1 MTELL
6 IEDKSYF
13 YGDLVLPAF
22 DYFIIVHLM
31 FIAGVSDPALDDETF
46 SWKGSFESALASDS
60 RTRLSI
66 EAKRLFLQIIFILR
80 GHFFHQ
86 GSIFILI
93 DKNVFNNFF
102 NVFLFYECLM
112 I

>member
-6 IEDKSYF
+6 IEDKSYL

-66 EAKRLFLQIIFILR
+66 EAKRLNLQI
-80 GHFFHQ
+80 
-86 GSIFILI
+86 
-93 DKNVFNNFF
+93 
-102 NVFLFYECLM
+102 
-112 I
+112 

>member
-1 MTELL
+1 MKELRL
-6 IEDKSYF
+6 EAKSYF

-22 DYFIIVHLM
+22 DYFTIIHLM

-66 EAKRLFLQIIFILR
+66 EAKRLFLQIIFITSAP
-80 GHFFHQ
+80 FF
-86 GSIFILI
+86 S
-93 DKNVFNNFF
+93 
-102 NVFLFYECLM
+102 FLFLLIKTFLTISLM
-112 I
+112 YFYFMNVS

>member
-1 MTELL
+1 MREFL
-6 IEDKSYF
+6 IEDTSYF

-22 DYFIIVHLM
+22 DIFINIHLM

-66 EAKRLFLQIIFILR
+66 EAKRLFSQIIFLLR
-80 GHFFHQ
+80 RHFFHQ
-86 GSIFILI
+86 DSIFIFI
-93 DKNVFNNFF
+93 DKNVCNFF
-102 NVFLFYECLM
+102 
-112 I
+112 